1 MFKLTK
7 ILTIALLLSSS
18 VQGAGIEALDVAS
31 AANLDPKF
39 PKFFD
44 WMRAQGAEFSKIEL
58 REERSSMRG
67 MYAVEA
73 VKKGETLLFVPDHL
87 LLSLQRGLDTPLGK
101 VMTEKRLVPGGFRLN
116 APTMAVLAI
125 SNLQEISLGDASP
138 FANHYIV

>member
-1 MFKLTK
+1 MFKISK

-18 VQGAGIEALDVAS
+18 VQAAGIEALDIAS

-67 MYAVEA
+67 MYAVKDI
-73 VKKGETLLFVPDHL
+73 KKGETMLFVPDHL
-87 LLSLQRGLDTPLGK
+87 LLSLQRGLGTPLGK
-101 VMTEKRLVPGGFRLN
+101 IMTEKRLVPGGFRLN

-125 SNLQEISLGDASP
+125 SNM
-138 FANHYIV
+138 